1 MFTRVRHVLLAV
13 VVLIAAAVC
22 AGMAYERWARRGVAR
37 DFPPV
42 GRLIKHGGRLSHLF
56 CMGSGSPTVILEAGL
71 DASGSQTWTSVQPGI
86 AANTRVC
93 SYDRAGILWSE
104 PREEPRDADRI
115 ATELHSLLYAASEP
129 PPYVM
134 VAHSL
139 GGPLVR
145 VYSERYPSEVVG
157 VVFVDASHPQQWS
170 RYPDEVLEA
179 VADVNSRLPARGLL
193 KLAVTT
199 GVYRLRS
206 PLRGDP
212 VGACLWRTPP
222 WGFSGERDVRDA
234 ILEQADKSGT
244 LGDRPLVVLS
254 AGVGLRMPGVSDEAL
269 DELYQTWLVLQAEL
283 ADLSTNSDHRTID
296 GATHYIHLDAPD
308 AVITAVQEVVD
319 AVRGAT
325 LSP

>member
-1 MFTRVRHVLLAV
+1 MFTRVRHVLLPV
-13 VVLIAAAVC
+13 VVLVAATVC
-22 AGMAYERWARRGVAR
+22 AGMAYEQWARREVAR

-42 GRLIKHGGRLSHLF
+42 GRLIEHGGRLSHLY
-56 CMGSGSPTVILEAGL
+56 CMGNGSPTVILEAGL
-71 DASGSQTWTSVQPGI
+71 DASGSQTWTSIQPEI

-104 PREEPRDADRI
+104 PRAEPRDADRI
-115 ATELHSLLYAASEP
+115 ATELHSLLDAASEP

-145 VYSERYPSEVVG
+145 VYSERYPSDVAG
-157 VVFVDASHPQQWS
+157 VVFIDASHPEQYS

-179 VADVNSRLPARGLL
+179 VAEVSSRLPARGLL

-206 PLRGDP
+206 PPHGDA
-212 VGACLWRTPP
+212 VGAYLWRTLP
-222 WGFSGERDVRDA
+222 WDFSGERDARDA
-234 ILEQADKSGT
+234 IFEQADKSGT

-254 AGVGLRMPGVSDEAL
+254 AGVGLRMPGASTVGRSDQSVSI
-269 DELYQTWLVLQAEL
+269 
-283 ADLSTNSDHRTID
+283 SCI
-296 GATHYIHLDAPD
+296 
-308 AVITAVQEVVD
+308 
-319 AVRGAT
+319 
-325 LSP
+325 